1 MTRHRA
7 RAWLWFAA
15 TALPLVLVLAWVTAT
30 LVRLDHDEVQARQQ
44 AELHEKLRLALWRM
58 DSWLSPQLAREARR
72 PPAEY
77 QSFPPTAGAWTRG
90 YDKLAPDE
98 VLVQSPLLGFESE
111 LMLLHFELQPD
122 GSVSSPQVPTGN
134 QRDLAEANGID
145 AAVLQRAAQRLASLQ
160 PRLRP
165 VVLQHGLQAAESL
178 LPMVGCNGVPPDAG
192 LQTQQSVAEYSNR
205 QVSNMALQGGQQ
217 WRTRAAGTGSTT
229 PVPEPSTVAST
240 GSFAAQ
246 SAGDGGVPS
255 AAGAIGP
262 MVPLWLDGEPSLLAF
277 GRRVQDARGARL
289 QGVVLDWSEVSRQLC
304 GLVGDLFT
312 ADCVH
317 LLRCEQPSPAEQASM
332 LASVPARLA
341 VTLSAPVAASG
352 LPTTSILGIT
362 WGVTVLGLLVLAF
375 TLRAAIGFGERRA
388 RFASAVTHELR
399 TPLTTFRMY
408 SEMLADGVVTE
419 PKARQEYLSTL
430 QRESDRLARVVE
442 NVLAWSRLEEG
453 RFTSRR
459 QVHAVAELVHGIEPV
474 LRRRLIDA
482 GMELRVAIDAAA
494 AAASTSTDED
504 AVGQILFN
512 LVDNAA
518 KHAHAAQRRI
528 VELHVHASADA
539 VRCTV
544 RDHGPGVPPS
554 HRRSI
559 FAPFDRGAL
568 PNSSN
573 DVPGVGLGLPLARGL
588 ARDLGGDLTLD
599 PDVTPGAC
607 FVLTLPRA

>member
-1 MTRHRA
+1 VTRHRA

-15 TALPLVLVLAWVTAT
+15 TALPLVVVLAWVTTT
-30 LVRLDHDEVQARQQ
+30 LVQLDHDEVQARQQ

-58 DSWLSPQLAREARR
+58 DSWLSPQLAREVMR

-77 QSFPPTAGAWTRG
+77 QAFAPATGAWTRG
-90 YDKLAPDE
+90 YSKLAPDE
-98 VLVQSPLLGFESE
+98 VLVQSPLLGIESE
-111 LMLLHFELQPD
+111 LLLLHFELLPD
-122 GSVSSPQVPTGN
+122 GSITSPQVPIGN
-134 QRDLAEANGID
+134 QRDVAEANGID
-145 AAVLQRAAQRLASLQ
+145 AAVLLRAAQRLDTLR
-160 PRLRP
+160 PRLRAP
-165 VVLQHGLQAAESL
+165 ALTSVLGAAEAL
-178 LPMVGCNGVPPDAG
+178 LPMVGCNLVPPDSSV
-192 LQTQQSVAEYSNR
+192 QTEQSVNEYSNR
-205 QVSNMALQGGQQ
+205 QVLNQSAQTQ
-217 WRTRAAGTGSTT
+217 WRAPIAGSGTATPLMITDGPPTESFVAHVAGEGATNAAAG
-229 PVPEPSTVAST
+229 
-240 GSFAAQ
+240 
-246 SAGDGGVPS
+246 GV
-255 AAGAIGP
+255 GP
-262 MVPLWLDGEPSLLAF
+262 MVPFWLDGDEPLLVF
-277 GRRVQDARGARL
+277 GRRVQDGRGARL
-289 QGVVLDWSEVSRQLC
+289 QGVVLGWPVLARDLC
-304 GLVGDLFT
+304 GLVGDLFPV
-312 ADCVH
+312 DCVH
-317 LLRCEQPSPAEQASM
+317 LVRCEQPTSVEQASM
-332 LASVPARLA
+332 LASVPARLE
-341 VTLSAPVAASG
+341 VTLSAPMRATG

-419 PKARQEYLSTL
+419 PAARQEYLHTL
-430 QRESDRLARVVE
+430 QRESDRLSRVVE

-459 QVHAVAELVHGIEPV
+459 QEHAVGDLVNGIEPM
-474 LRRRLIDA
+474 LRRRLVDA
-482 GMELRVAIDAAA
+482 GMDLQVTLDTSTAE
-494 AAASTSTDED
+494 ASASTDED

-518 KHAHAAQRRI
+518 KHAHAATRRT
-528 VELHVHASADA
+528 VELHVHAAADA
-539 VRCTV
+539 VHFTV
-544 RDHGPGVPPS
+544 RDHGPGVPAS

-599 PDVTPGAC
+599 ANVNPGAC
-607 FVLTLPRA
+607 FVLRLPRA